1 MGKESN
7 EEKQFSEDVDRL
19 LAGQEVE
26 GGKDADKDYQ
36 TAINFAKKLTEFH
49 ADPSPHFK
57 AKLKERLLLELA
69 KQEAAAR
76 QKAKG
81 NRFWEG
87 LKNLLPREAVW
98 RNATA
103 TAVLMLVAVGVLWG
117 TGVFTPSVTPE
128 RAPVPGEAPL
138 APPGQEFEL
147 ETAIDETIELN
158 QAQTAGGLSITL
170 EKVELGT
177 EGITFSAFTTPPGYS
192 LPQDFQGP
200 MPPGMAPAVAEY
212 TVDGITRYAGDAEAT
227 FLENGI
233 LLTWSYSQPLLE
245 LVSDGATEIVFTI
258 TSFADWQGP
267 WEFVIPLQD

>member
-1 MGKESN
+1 MDKESN

-26 GGKDADKDYQ
+26 GGKDEDYR
-36 TAINFAKKLTEFH
+36 AVINFAKKLTEFH

-57 AKLKERLLLELA
+57 ARLKERLLLELA

-76 QKAKG
+76 QKTKG
-81 NRFWEG
+81 NWFWEG

-117 TGVFTPSVTPE
+117 TGVFTPSVTTE
-128 RAPVPGEAPL
+128 REL
-138 APPGQEFEL
+138 APEDTSLPMPAAPGFDL
-147 ETAIDETIELN
+147 ETAIDKTIEPN
-158 QAQTAGGLSITL
+158 QARTAGGLSITM
-170 EKVELGT
+170 EEVVLGT
-177 EGITFSAFTTPPGYS
+177 EGITFSAFTAPPDYS

-212 TVDGITRYAGDAEAT
+212 IVDGITRYAGDAEAT

-233 LLTWSYSQPLLE
+233 LLTWSYSQPSLE
-245 LVSDGATEIVFTI
+245 PVPGGATEIVFTI
-258 TSFADWQGP
+258 LSFGDWQGP
-267 WEFVIPLQD
+267 WEFIIPLQD

>member
-26 GGKDADKDYQ
+26 GGKDKDYQ

-57 AKLKERLLLELA
+57 ARLKARLLLELA

-81 NRFWEG
+81 NWFWEG

-98 RNATA
+98 RNAMA

-117 TGVFTPSVTPE
+117 TGVFTPS
-128 RAPVPGEAPL
+128 PGLQQESPAQEASPIL
-138 APPGQEFEL
+138 PGPGFEL
-147 ETAIDETIELN
+147 ETAIDKTIELN
-158 QAQTAGGLSITL
+158 QARAAGGLSITL
-170 EKVELGT
+170 EQVALGT
-177 EGITFSAFTTPPGYS
+177 EGLTFSVFTAPPGYS

-233 LLTWSYSQPLLE
+233 LLTWGYSQPSLE
-245 LVSDGATEIVFTI
+245 PVPGDATEIVFTI
-258 TSFADWQGP
+258 ISFGDWQGP
-267 WEFVIPLQD
+267 WEFIIPLQD

>member
-26 GGKDADKDYQ
+26 GGKDAGEDYRA
-36 TAINFAKKLTEFH
+36 AINFAKRLTEFH

-57 AKLKERLLLELA
+57 ARLKERLLLELA

-117 TGVFTPSVTPE
+117 TGVFSPSATPE
-128 RAPVPGEAPL
+128 REL
-138 APPGQEFEL
+138 APEETSLPMPAQGFEL
-147 ETAIDETIELN
+147 ETAIDKTIGLN
-158 QAQTAGGLSITL
+158 QARTAGGLSITL
-170 EKVELGT
+170 EQVVLGA
-177 EGITFSAFTTPPGYS
+177 EGITFSVFTTPPGYS

-212 TVDGITRYAGDAEAT
+212 IVDGITRYAGDTQAT

-233 LLTWSYSQPLLE
+233 LLTWSYSQPFLD

-258 TSFADWQGP
+258 ISFGDWQGP

>member
-26 GGKDADKDYQ
+26 GGKDAGEDYRA
-36 TAINFAKKLTEFH
+36 AINFAKKLTGFH

-69 KQEAAAR
+69 KQEADAR

-128 RAPVPGEAPL
+128 REPAPGEASL
-138 APPGQEFEL
+138 APPGQDFEL
-147 ETAIDETIELN
+147 ETALDKTIELN
-158 QAQTAGGLSITL
+158 QTQTAGGLSITL
-170 EKVELGT
+170 EQVVLSPG
-177 EGITFSAFTTPPGYS
+177 GITFSAFTTPPDYS

-212 TVDGITRYAGDAEAT
+212 TVNGTTRYAGDAEAT

-233 LLTWSYSQPLLE
+233 LLTWSNSQLSLE
-245 LVSDGATEIVFTI
+245 LVPDGATEIVLTI
-258 TSFADWQGP
+258 ISFGDWQGP
-267 WEFVIPLQD
+267 WEFIIPLQD